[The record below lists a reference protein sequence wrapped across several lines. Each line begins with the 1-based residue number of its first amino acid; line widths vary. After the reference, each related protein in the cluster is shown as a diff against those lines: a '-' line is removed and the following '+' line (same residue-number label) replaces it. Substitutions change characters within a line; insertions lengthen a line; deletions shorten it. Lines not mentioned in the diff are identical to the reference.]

1 MIPIFINQ
9 TPVRA
14 LVDTGADLTIISGKF
29 FRKIS
34 KGTKTVKR
42 IGQKIFTADASP
54 LNVDAVVETEI
65 KINGLRI
72 PFSVNVI
79 EKLNFDAIL
88 GLDFLQQTQAIV
100 DVAENSLTLYQ
111 GLLTIPMIRLT
122 DAPSVLTV
130 ANVIIPALSEAVF
143 PVKADRKLR
152 KGNYIIEGE
161 TQMPRRDLMI
171 ALTSRPVKKI
181 NDMSRNEHNRQAR

>member
-1 MIPIFINQ
+1 
-9 TPVRA
+9 
-14 LVDTGADLTIISGKF
+14 
-29 FRKIS
+29 
-34 KGTKTVKR
+34 
-42 IGQKIFTADASP
+42 
-54 LNVDAVVETEI
+54 LNVEAVVETEI
-65 KINGLRI
+65 KLNGLRI

-111 GLLTIPMIRLT
+111 GLLTIPMIRLS

-130 ANVIIPALSEAVF
+130 ANVTIPALSEAVF
-143 PVKADRKLR
+143 PVKADRKMQ
-152 KGNYIIEGE
+152 KGNHMTEGE
-161 TQMPRRDLMI
+161 MQRPRRGLMI
-171 ALTSRPVKKI
+171 ARTLVKKI